1 MSGEPPATSSS
12 GSAADV
18 DQRIVSL
25 VGKIQAKVP
34 ADKKLSAAVVVQ
46 LLTSKFQAQFP
57 GVDFAQKTSIIEAE
71 IKRLYSAAATA
82 PSAATTPAAA
92 AAATAPE
99 AKKNGKDESD
109 DDDDE
114 DDSDSDASEE
124 VEESDEE
131 SDEELSSSG
140 SDDDDEEAE
149 ETTAAAAVGADGE
162 PVFKKS
168 RVDEHATPVG
178 EDVEESAVAGM
189 EASTRVP
196 LMQAFTAKLSYRP
209 RKQGEDESA
218 QDYLTN
224 YLIPFFESKQL
235 NPNEF
240 GKSAV
245 KKYKLRKELND
256 LQADGGSLA
265 LDRTQRRG
273 RGHFAVPPP
282 QSETAAPRP
291 VFMDEE
297 EE

>member
-1 MSGEPPATSSS
+1 MSGESPVTSSS
-12 GSAADV
+12 SGPAADV

-57 GVDFAQKTSIIEAE
+57 GVDFAQKTGIIEAE
-71 IKRLYSAAATA
+71 IKRLYSAAAVTA
-82 PSAATTPAAA
+82 PSVATAPAAA
-92 AAATAPE
+92 TATAPE
-99 AKKNGKDESD
+99 AKKGKDESD
-109 DDDDE
+109 DDDEE

-162 PVFKKS
+162 PALKKP

-178 EDVEESAVAGM
+178 EDAEESAVAGM

-196 LMQAFTAKLSYRP
+196 LMLAFTAKLSYRP